1 MRSARDIGEDEP
13 DYVGLAIVF
22 LLFVILLQVTAYFV
36 AYHNLDLTVAPIDI
50 ELLEI
55 TRPSPAHFVHRGEN
69 SPANQL

>member
-1 MRSARDIGEDEP
+1 MRSARDIGEDKP
-13 DYVGLAIVF
+13 DYIGLAIVF

-55 TRPSPAHFVHRGEN
+55 THPPPAHFDHRGEN
-69 SPANQL
+69 SSANQL